1 MPLYFFHLTDGNDVL
16 PDEDGLELT
25 DAQAARNEVHA
36 AVHELTRPVNGT
48 GPGWDG
54 WSVRV
59 VDDTGWQVAQVAV
72 DRSWQVSAETSP
84 AARELED
91 QAQHRRER
99 MAALVSRT
107 TLLRDAP
114 ADGLPL
120 AQKCR
125 TDTRAVVPRSISRSM
140 APSAGRT
147 TPFLRVLP
155 GGRK

>member
-36 AVHELTRPVNGT
+36 AVHELTRPVNGA
-48 GPGWDG
+48 GPDGWDG

-59 VDDTGWQVAQVAV
+59 VDDTGWQVAQVAM
-72 DRSWQVSAETSP
+72 DRSWRVSGETSP
-84 AARELED
+84 AVRELED
-91 QAQHRRER
+91 QIQHRRER
-99 MAALVSRT
+99 MAALASRT

-120 AQKCR
+120 AQKHR
-125 TDTRAVVPRSISRSM
+125 TDARAVVPRSM
-140 APSAGRT
+140 APRVGRT
-147 TPFLRVLP
+147 PPFLRVLP